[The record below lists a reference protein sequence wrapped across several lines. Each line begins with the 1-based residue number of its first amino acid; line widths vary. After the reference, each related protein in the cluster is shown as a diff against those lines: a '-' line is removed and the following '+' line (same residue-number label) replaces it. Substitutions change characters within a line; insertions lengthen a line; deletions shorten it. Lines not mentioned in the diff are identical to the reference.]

1 MRLGVIDKSMEQTRA
16 RLFGLPNSS
25 EAYDLR
31 DFLKRSGVPFEWTD
45 VKTDEE
51 ARTLAGVTGLEDPRL
66 PVCVLG
72 KDSVL
77 FRPTIR
83 DLAAALDWFRG
94 PKYERYDLAIYGAGP
109 AGLSAAVYGA
119 SEGLR
124 TILIE
129 RSAVGGQAGS
139 TYRIENY
146 LGFPDGISGWELA
159 SRARQQAQRLG
170 AEIIVTAEG
179 VGGETRDGWTVS
191 WLAGGQEI
199 VARATICATG
209 VEYSRLG
216 LLHEEKFLG
225 RGLFYGAGSSEA
237 SRCTGQVFI
246 VGGGNSAGQ
255 AALNFSRFATKV
267 TMLVRGECL
276 KETLSSYLIEQIE
289 VCSNIEVLTGATLTG
304 LDGREFL
311 ESITYRDN
319 QSEEEK
325 HAVTNWVFICIGGV
339 PRTDWAKPGTLLT
352 DAAGYILTGDDL
364 IDQPLPPSY
373 WAACPRKPI
382 FMEASMPGLFAAGD
396 VRHNS
401 VKRCATAVGDG
412 ATAVSMVH
420 QLLAVKSRSQ
430 SLPTGPALEPM
441 KK

>member
-1 MRLGVIDKSMEQTRA
+1 MKQSRA
-16 RLFGLPNSS
+16 TLFGLPNSP
-25 EAYDLR
+25 EAYELR
-31 DFLKRSGVPFEWTD
+31 DFLKRSGFPFEWID
-45 VKTDEE
+45 LKTDDD
-51 ARTLAGVTGLEDPRL
+51 ARRLAGVTGLDDPRL
-66 PVCVLG
+66 PVCVMEKG
-72 KDSVL
+72 SVL

-94 PKYERYDLAIYGAGP
+94 PKHRRYDLAIYGAGP

-124 TILIE
+124 TIVLE

-139 TYRIENY
+139 TSRIDNY

-191 WLAGGQEI
+191 WLSEGQEI

-209 VEYSRLG
+209 VEYARLG
-216 LLHEEKFLG
+216 LVNEEKYLG

-237 SRCTGQVFI
+237 SRCTGRVFI

-255 AALNFSRFATKV
+255 AALNLSRFATTV
-267 TMLVRGECL
+267 TMLVRGESL
-276 KETLSSYLIEQIE
+276 KETLSSYLVEQIE
-289 VCSNIEVLTGATLTG
+289 ESSNIEVLVNTILVG
-304 LDGREFL
+304 LDGGDSL

-319 QSEEEK
+319 KSGEV
-325 HAVTNWVFICIGGV
+325 HAPTHWVFVCIGGV

-352 DAAGYILTGDDL
+352 DAGGYILTGDDL
-364 IDQPLPPSY
+364 ILEPLPPSY
-373 WAACPRKPI
+373 WASHSRKPM
-382 FMEASMPGLFAAGD
+382 FMETSVPGLFAAGD

-420 QLLAVKSRSQ
+420 RFLALKS
-430 SLPTGPALEPM
+430 
-441 KK
+441 

>member
-1 MRLGVIDKSMEQTRA
+1 MNYEI
-16 RLFGLPNSS
+16 
-25 EAYDLR
+25 
-31 DFLKRSGVPFEWTD
+31 FLKRSGFPFEWID
-45 VKTDEE
+45 LKTDDD
-51 ARTLAGVTGLEDPRL
+51 ARRLAGVTGPDDPRL
-66 PVCVLG
+66 PVCVMEKG
-72 KDSVL
+72 SVL

-94 PKYERYDLAIYGAGP
+94 PKHERSDLAIYGAGP

-124 TILIE
+124 TIVLE
-129 RSAVGGQAGS
+129 RSAVSGQAGS
-139 TYRIENY
+139 TSRIDNF

-191 WLAGGQEI
+191 WLSEGQEI

-209 VEYSRLG
+209 VEYARLG
-216 LLHEEKFLG
+216 LVNEEKYLG

-237 SRCTGQVFI
+237 SRCTGRVFI
-246 VGGGNSAGQ
+246 VGGGNSARQ
-255 AALNFSRFATKV
+255 AALNLSRFATTV
-267 TMLVRGECL
+267 TMLVRGESL
-276 KETLSSYLIEQIE
+276 KETLSSYLVEQIE
-289 VCSNIEVLTGATLTG
+289 ESSNIEVLVNTTLVG
-304 LDGREFL
+304 LDGGDSL
-311 ESITYRDN
+311 ESISYRD
-319 QSEEEK
+319 SKSGEV
-325 HAVTNWVFICIGGV
+325 HAPTHWVFVCIGGV

-352 DAAGYILTGDDL
+352 DAGGYILTGDDL
-364 IDQPLPPSY
+364 IDEPLPPSY
-373 WAACPRKPI
+373 WGSHLRKPM

-420 QLLAVKSRSQ
+420 RFLALKS
-430 SLPTGPALEPM
+430 
-441 KK
+441 

>member
-1 MRLGVIDKSMEQTRA
+1 MKQNRA
-16 RLFGLPNSS
+16 TLFGLPNSS
-25 EAYDLR
+25 EGYELR
-31 DFLKRSGVPFEWTD
+31 DFLKRSGVPFEWID
-45 VKTDEE
+45 LKTDGD
-51 ARTLAGVTGLEDPRL
+51 ARRLAGVTGLNDPRL
-66 PVCVLG
+66 PVCVMEKG
-72 KDSVL
+72 SVL
-77 FRPTIR
+77 FRPTLR

-94 PKYERYDLAIYGAGP
+94 PKHERYDLAIYGAGP

-124 TILIE
+124 TIVLE

-139 TYRIENY
+139 TSRIDNY

-179 VGGETRDGWTVS
+179 VGGETRDAWTVS
-191 WLAGGQEI
+191 WLSGGQEI

-216 LLHEEKFLG
+216 LVNEENYLG
-225 RGLFYGAGSSEA
+225 RGLFYGAGLSEA
-237 SRCTGQVFI
+237 SRCTGRVFI

-255 AALNFSRFATKV
+255 AALNLSRFATTV
-267 TMLVRGECL
+267 TMLVRGESL
-276 KETLSSYLIEQIE
+276 KETLSSYLVEQIE
-289 VCSNIEVLTGATLTG
+289 ESRNIEILINTTLVG
-304 LDGREFL
+304 LDGADSL
-311 ESITYRDN
+311 ESITYRDDKTGEVRN
-319 QSEEEK
+319 APT
-325 HAVTNWVFICIGGV
+325 HWVFVCIGGV
-339 PRTDWAKPGTLLT
+339 PRTDWAKPGALLT

-364 IDQPLPPSY
+364 IDEPLPSSY
-373 WAACPRKPI
+373 WSSRSRKPM
-382 FMEASMPGLFAAGD
+382 FMETSMPGLFAAGD

-420 QLLAVKSRSQ
+420 RFLGLKNRPKSQ
-430 SLPTGPALEPM
+430 PLGPECANNSN
-441 KK
+441 